1 MNKAMK
7 EMICFRQIS
16 YNLENKKKSIKC
28 TNLSIVL
35 QCTKCKKKKLVRIEY
50 VTYRHISV

>member
-35 QCTKCKKKKLVRIEY
+35 QCTKCKKKKA
-50 VTYRHISV
+50 S

>member
-1 MNKAMK
+1 MITNRFINKAMK
-7 EMICFRQIS
+7 EMFCFRQIP

-35 QCTKCKKKKLVRIEY
+35 QCTKCLKKAI
-50 VTYRHISV
+50 